1 MHADSNDHNLARL
14 CDLQQRQLEK
24 LDEISRQLAESTEAT
39 KRSHEEYAQHRI
51 AYEKSHSEYQSW
63 AEAAKRSQ
71 EEYVRQG
78 IAYEKSHSE
87 YQSWSEAA
95 KRSQEEYVRQGIV
108 YDKALSE
115 YQSSDRLVA
124 KIVTWRAILISLM
137 LGLIA
142 VAIFIQ

>member
-78 IAYEKSHSE
+78 I
-87 YQSWSEAA
+87 
-95 KRSQEEYVRQGIV
+95 V

>member
-1 MHADSNDHNLARL
+1 MTFGRNPRIDQTMHEDSSDQHLARL
-14 CDLQQRQLEK
+14 CDLQQRQLKK
-24 LDEISRQLAESTEAT
+24 LDEISQQLAESTELT
-39 KRSHEEYAQHRI
+39 
-51 AYEKSHSEYQSW
+51 
-63 AEAAKRSQ
+63 
-71 EEYVRQG
+71 
-78 IAYEKSHSE
+78 
-87 YQSWSEAA
+87 

-142 VAIFIQ
+142 VAIFVQ

>member
-1 MHADSNDHNLARL
+1 MDQTMHEDSNDQNLARL

-24 LDEISRQLAESTEAT
+24 LDEISRQLAESTEA
-39 KRSHEEYAQHRI
+39 
-51 AYEKSHSEYQSW
+51 
-63 AEAAKRSQ
+63 AE
-71 EEYVRQG
+71 
-78 IAYEKSHSE
+78 
-87 YQSWSEAA
+87 
-95 KRSQEEYVRQGIV
+95 RSQEEYVRQGIV